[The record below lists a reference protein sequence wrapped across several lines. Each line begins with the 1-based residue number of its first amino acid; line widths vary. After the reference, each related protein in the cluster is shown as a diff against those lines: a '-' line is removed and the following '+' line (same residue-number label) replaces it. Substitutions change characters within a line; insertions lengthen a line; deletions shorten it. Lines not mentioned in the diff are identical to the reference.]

1 LQEIDEP
8 RRNESTTPST
18 QRERGCSVDVLDL
31 IKRRRSVPRFKSD
44 QIPRDV
50 IEKMLEAASWAPNH
64 HLTEPWEFTVL
75 DGAAK
80 AVFADIRRRFRLSLF
95 PDPSRPEAKKAAE
108 KIHQDTI
115 ATPTI
120 IAVTVK
126 VADDPE
132 VRDDDFAATFI
143 AIQNMM
149 LTAADLG
156 VGTYMRTGGLVRD
169 PRLREFLQ
177 VPSDRRIAAIV
188 YIGYPALVPERRRT
202 PYQEKTRW
210 WTDGAVPQ
218 AANPELTAVEA
229 SGIAIDPVC
238 KMEVDIATA
247 EYLSEHGGVTYYFC
261 AQECKTAF
269 DADPARYAGLNRNE

>member
-1 LQEIDEP
+1 M
-8 RRNESTTPST
+8 
-18 QRERGCSVDVLDL
+18 DVLDL

-44 QIPRDV
+44 PVPRDV
-50 IEKMLEAASWAPNH
+50 IEKMLEAATWAPNH

-75 DGAAK
+75 DGTAK
-80 AVFADIRRRFRLSLF
+80 AEFADIRRRFRLSLF

-120 IAVTVK
+120 IAVNVS

-188 YIGYPALVPERRRT
+188 YVGYPALVPERRRT

-210 WTDGAVPQ
+210 WTDGAVP
-218 AANPELTAVEA
+218 AAKPEPAAVQTT
-229 SGIAIDPVC
+229 GIAIDPVC
-238 KMEVDIATA
+238 KMEVEIATA
-247 EYLSEHGGVTYYFC
+247 EYSSEYGGVTYYFC
-261 AQECKTAF
+261 APGCKTTF
-269 DADPARYAGLNRNE
+269 DAHPARYATLNRDE

>member
-1 LQEIDEP
+1 M
-8 RRNESTTPST
+8 
-18 QRERGCSVDVLDL
+18 GVLDL
-31 IKRRRSVPRFKSD
+31 IKRRRSIPRFKSD
-44 QIPRDV
+44 PVPRDV
-50 IEKMLEAASWAPNH
+50 IEKMLEAATWAPNH

-75 DGAAK
+75 DGEAK
-80 AVFADIRRRFRLSLF
+80 MRFAEIRSRFRLSLF
-95 PDPSRPEAKKAAE
+95 PDPATPPAQKAAE
-108 KIHQDTI
+108 KISEDTL

-120 IAVTVK
+120 IAVTTK

-149 LTAADLG
+149 LTASALG

-177 VPSDRRIAAIV
+177 VPPDRRIAAIV
-188 YIGYPALVPERRRT
+188 YLGYPALVPERRRK

-210 WTDGAVPQ
+210 WTGGTIPQPPVAEPVVAHSRSAV
-218 AANPELTAVEA
+218 
-229 SGIAIDPVC
+229 AIDPVC
-238 KMEVDIATA
+238 KMEVEIATA
-247 EYLSEHGGVTYYFC
+247 EYSSEYDGVTYYFC
-261 AQECKTAF
+261 APGCKTAF

>member
-1 LQEIDEP
+1 M
-8 RRNESTTPST
+8 
-18 QRERGCSVDVLDL
+18 DVLDL
-31 IKRRRSVPRFKSD
+31 IKRRRSIPRFKSD
-44 QIPRDV
+44 PVPRDV
-50 IEKMLEAASWAPNH
+50 IEKMLEAATWAPNH

-75 DGAAK
+75 AGAAQ
-80 AVFADIRRRFRLSLF
+80 AEFAEIRRRFRVSLF

-120 IAVTVK
+120 IAVTVN

-169 PRLREFLQ
+169 QRLREFLQ
-177 VPSDRRIAAIV
+177 VPPDRRIAAIV
-188 YIGYPALVPERRRT
+188 YVGYPALVPERRRT
-202 PYQEKTRW
+202 PYQKKARW
-210 WTDGAVPQ
+210 WPDGAVLQP
-218 AANPELTAVEA
+218 AKPEPA
-229 SGIAIDPVC
+229 SVQTTGVAIDPVC

-247 EYLSEHGGVTYYFC
+247 DYSSEYGGVTYYFC
-261 AQECKTAF
+261 APGCKTAF
-269 DADPARYAGLNRNE
+269 DAHPARYAELNRNE